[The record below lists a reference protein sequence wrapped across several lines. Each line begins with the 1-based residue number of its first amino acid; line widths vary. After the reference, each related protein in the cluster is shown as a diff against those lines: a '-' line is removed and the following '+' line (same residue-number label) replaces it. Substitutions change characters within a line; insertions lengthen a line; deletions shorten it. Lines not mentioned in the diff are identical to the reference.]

1 MQKGNN
7 WQKTEAKQKE
17 KKTERTGVFRVLKSR
32 DFPHF
37 LPPYYF
43 FSHKNH
49 RPKLGRWFCVVG
61 VLVSRLSKEERKRRR
76 RRRTRNLGEC
86 RNERV
91 FDGDCKKPTIFR
103 KSEKRERE
111 KTSAVLKIRSKSSA
125 LFISFRLGAEKTSEP
140 TTRVNSVLKARFYS
154 RPKSPLLL
162 PIRKNISK
170 KKGLQTFES
179 RLTLDDCVKSATT
192 PFGKKDK
199 TRKERENSVQRTT

>member
-1 MQKGNN
+1 
-7 WQKTEAKQKE
+7 
-17 KKTERTGVFRVLKSR
+17 
-32 DFPHF
+32 
-37 LPPYYF
+37 
-43 FSHKNH
+43 
-49 RPKLGRWFCVVG
+49 
-61 VLVSRLSKEERKRRR
+61 
-76 RRRTRNLGEC
+76 LGEC

-154 RPKSPLLL
+154 RHLSPLLL
-162 PIRKNISK
+162 PIRRKNISK

-179 RLTLDDCVKSATT
+179 RLTLDDCVKSAT
-192 PFGKKDK
+192 PFGKE
-199 TRKERENSVQRTT
+199 RQNSEREGEFRPQQLNNPVEKSFFCLPKKEA